1 MKPIDEELVNCLFG
15 LRLPASMDGIK
26 FDQKSFKLFYDALF
40 ISRLLNLIQVFQLR
54 KMIFINDLLL
64 FGFLSIDLFRVE
76 PN

>member
-40 ISRLLNLIQVFQLR
+40 ISRLLNPPQVLQFREVVL
-54 KMIFINDLLL
+54 INDLLL